1 MKRGFTMIELIFV
14 IVILGILAAVALP
27 KFIGVASQA
36 REGNL
41 KSFTGTLNGTLG
53 PSWWSKAMPYDGD
66 VSKLNIQSKDDLKRY
81 TDVPKEMSDFN
92 LSHCDSSSLYKVVG
106 TFDKTKIGTKVN
118 YYLACKDGTASE
130 APKFI
135 LIKGKTAGSDTLDLG
150 DANST
155 AITNNEI
162 NFTHS
167 SNQETFVVVQK

>member
-27 KFIGVASQA
+27 KFMGVASQA

-53 PSWWSKAMPYDGD
+53 PSWWSKAMPYDGNI
-66 VSKLNIQSKDDLKRY
+66 SKLSIETKQDLSKY
-81 TDVPKEMSDFN
+81 TDVPKELNDVN
-92 LSHCDSSSLYKVVG
+92 LSYCDTPDAYKIIAD
-106 TFDKTKIGTKVN
+106 FDKNKLGTEKN

-135 LIKGKTAGSDTLDLG
+135 LIKSKNSSDTLSLG
-150 DANST
+150 DHNDTMINS
-155 AITNNEI
+155 NNEI
-162 NFTHS
+162 NFS
-167 SNQETFVVVQK
+167 SKTFVVVQK